1 MRCPNVTSNTFAMPE
16 VVGDAG
22 LLVNPYD
29 FQEIGEVIYA
39 LLKDKELREV
49 LIKKGLER
57 VKIFSWEK
65 AAKETLA
72 VYEEVYNN

>member
-1 MRCPNVTSNTFAMPE
+1 MPE